1 MTRRPGPRRRR
12 RIRIAIADDHPIVR
26 RGLRHLVEHDC
37 EVVAEADS
45 GDAIIALAAG
55 CDCDVFVIDL
65 AMPGPGGLTVLKTLR
80 ALRPDVPV
88 LVLSVSPEDQFALRA
103 IKAGAAGYLT
113 KRSAPDELIEAITR
127 IASGGLYVSPAIGRQ
142 MTEEMMRPPQRTGAP
157 SNRLSDREFE
167 VLSMFAAGESVTAIG
182 ARLGLSVKTV
192 STYRQ
197 RLMVKLDLPNTAA
210 LIRFAL
216 EHRILE
222 S

>member
-1 MTRRPGPRRRR
+1 MSPRPR

-26 RGLRHLVEHDC
+26 RGLCHLVAHAC
-37 EVVAEADS
+37 EVVAEVAS
-45 GDAIIALAAG
+45 GDAILALAAG
-55 CDCDVFVIDL
+55 CDCEVFVIDL

-88 LVLSVSPEDQFALRA
+88 LVLSVSSEDQFALRA
-103 IKAGAAGYLT
+103 IKSGAAGYLT

-127 IASGGLYVSPAIGRQ
+127 IAGGGLYVSAAIGRQ

-157 SNRLSDREFE
+157 THRLSDREFE